1 MSKIHYDGSEQF
13 RPISAWGYIGYSLLF
28 AIPVVGFILLIVFAL
43 SESNVN
49 RRNYARSYFC
59 ALLVVILLAAV
70 MFLLGSRDIGG
81 VGTTLKNWFPQFN
94 QVFESRENVSSG
106 SVRSLPGNTVRAASA
121 PASGS
126 RTAGSNSASKA
137 SGTAA
142 GGVRKNVKEAIDEYE
157 AFFNEYA
164 AFMKKYASSSN
175 SLSMLE
181 DYTSMLTKYVSYAEK
196 WDRFEED
203 YDLNDAEV
211 LYFTEASLR
220 IEKALLGVI

>member
-59 ALLVVILLAAV
+59 ALLVVIVLTTV
-70 MFLLGSRDIGG
+70 MFLLGSRNIGG
-81 VGTTLKNWFPQFN
+81 VGTTLKNWFPQFSISEN
-94 QVFESRENVSSG
+94 RESVSSG
-106 SVRSLPGNTVRAASA
+106 SVRSLPKSTARPTAA

-126 RTAGSNSASKA
+126 STAGSASASKA

-142 GGVRKNVKEAIDEYE
+142 GGIRKNVKEAIDEYE